1 MHSEQWVQSGPPRLF
16 IQDGDKVRSNSL
28 SGRERNRLKMARGGN
43 YVDAS
48 LVSGADFKQDGRG
61 FVLFDYD
68 HDGWMDM
75 GLVSPHA
82 PRFRIMRNKMADLY
96 DKDNLPEKA
105 VTIRLQG
112 GNETSQPSDQW
123 SSRNAYGAKIL
134 VTTQTNTRAFLHS
147 FSGGLSCKNADQISI
162 GMGDQTEIEK
172 LEIQWPSGKTTV
184 REKIAAGSQI
194 KILEKEE

>member
-1 MHSEQWVQSGPPRLF
+1 
-16 IQDGDKVRSNSL
+16 
-28 SGRERNRLKMARGGN
+28 MARGGN

-82 PRFRIMRNKMADLY
+82 PRSRIMRNKMADLY